1 MPRYT
6 EGFKEQIVQKMM
18 PPNAQSIAQI
28 SRETGV
34 CVPTLYTWKNRYQN
48 EGRAVPA
55 DPSNPENWSGQDKL
69 AVVIEIAALN
79 EQELSE
85 YCRKKGLYAEQIEL
99 WKEAAIAGNEN
110 PERLSKTE
118 RREFQQLKKS
128 TRKTEKDLRR
138 KEKALAEAAA
148 LLIPRKKPIGL
159 LGGRRGR
166 MIPSEDRQKAIEW
179 IDEAMTAGARQHKAC
194 EVLEIDART
203 LRRWQQQLREEQ
215 RLTDRRKEAA
225 ANRTPAN
232 KLREEER
239 QQIVEI
245 CNQPEYKSLP
255 PSQIV
260 PMLADQGQYIASES
274 SYYRV
279 LRSVDQVNRRGRAE
293 ASKTRS
299 KPKGY
304 KAEKPNAVWSWDIT
318 YLASALKGHFY
329 YLYLIEDIFS
339 RKIVGWEIHEEES
352 AAHASQLIQKACL
365 SEGTHQDG
373 LVLHSDN
380 GSPMKGATMLATL
393 QKLGVI
399 PSFSRP
405 SVSDD
410 NPYSESL
417 FRTLKYTP
425 SYPRKPFESLDE
437 ARKWVHGFV
446 QWYNEEHR
454 HSSIRFVTPSQR
466 HNGKDSAILEKRNAV
481 YEAAK
486 ERNPTRWSGDTRDW
500 SPVTEVWL
508 NPPKEIRAEEQKLP
522 KAA

>member
-1 MPRYT
+1 
-6 EGFKEQIVQKMM
+6 
-18 PPNAQSIAQI
+18 
-28 SRETGV
+28 
-34 CVPTLYTWKNRYQN
+34 
-48 EGRAVPA
+48 
-55 DPSNPENWSGQDKL
+55 
-69 AVVIEIAALN
+69 
-79 EQELSE
+79 
-85 YCRKKGLYAEQIEL
+85 
-99 WKEAAIAGNEN
+99 
-110 PERLSKTE
+110 
-118 RREFQQLKKS
+118 
-128 TRKTEKDLRR
+128 
-138 KEKALAEAAA
+138 
-148 LLIPRKKPIGL
+148 
-159 LGGRRGR
+159 

-225 ANRTPAN
+225 AHRTPAN

-405 SVSDD
+405 
-410 NPYSESL
+410 
-417 FRTLKYTP
+417 
-425 SYPRKPFESLDE
+425 
-437 ARKWVHGFV
+437 
-446 QWYNEEHR
+446 
-454 HSSIRFVTPSQR
+454 
-466 HNGKDSAILEKRNAV
+466 
-481 YEAAK
+481 
-486 ERNPTRWSGDTRDW
+486 
-500 SPVTEVWL
+500 
-508 NPPKEIRAEEQKLP
+508 
-522 KAA
+522 